1 MHSFVMPRIKSDS
14 EKILTASDGSK
25 SIIERKNQIMNNTA
39 KICKKC
45 GRELPLD
52 KFGINHNYTR
62 SMCKECFNEGM
73 REKRYQQRLS
83 DGIETYH
90 KDKSM
95 KIQRK
100 YKKPYHFQILYRSES
115 GIDTIAKDEVF
126 VRLFDY
132 KSVWTSNY
140 GRIIQRLNDGT
151 YQLVKG
157 VYSRATKEL
166 TYTLDRNV
174 YFKSKNRWGYRKEKV
189 TASDLVIQMFVVNY
203 DMKNNTMVWHKK
215 NDTKDNYYKHLFPVT
230 DKQYNEI
237 LSIYEQDGT
246 ITDKQIMEIVN
257 AVEFKPD
264 DWKPWH
270 NKRTYEGVGYVGAD
284 TSDIDY
290 ESYSFIKWK
299 NMIQRCYSDVVH
311 KLKPYYM
318 DKEVCIEWL
327 NYQNFKIWFDA
338 HYIPGTKV
346 DLDKDLL
353 YKEGNIYSPETC
365 AFMTHFLNTVFEDR
379 GIESNIKQNDDG
391 TYSVSMIVLNK
402 KMDIGVFD
410 SEEEA
415 HTGFID
421 GKIDYICDLAEK
433 CKDKVPDY
441 VYEGMLNYK
450 IEID

>member
-1 MHSFVMPRIKSDS
+1 MSRIKSDS

-52 KFGINHNYTR
+52 KFKSKQNYIYGV
-62 SMCKECFNEGM
+62 CKDFYNEDR

-83 DGIETYH
+83 DGIEIYH

-95 KIQRK
+95 KIKRK

-115 GIDTIAKDEVF
+115 GIPNIAKDEVF

-132 KSVWTSNY
+132 KSAWTSNY

-203 DMKNNTMVWHKK
+203 DMKNNTMVWHKN

-237 LSIYEQDGT
+237 LRVHEQDGA

-270 NKRTYEGVGYVGAD
+270 NKRTYEGVGYVGG
-284 TSDIDY
+284 DIDY

-318 DKEVCIEWL
+318 DKEVCIEWQ
-327 NYQNFKIWFDA
+327 NYQNFKIWFDE

-391 TYSVSMIVLNK
+391 TYSVSMNVLNK

-415 HTGFID
+415 HSGFID

-433 CKDKVPDY
+433 CKGKVPDY

-450 IEID
+450 IEIN

>member
-1 MHSFVMPRIKSDS
+1 MD
-14 EKILTASDGSK
+14 
-25 SIIERKNQIMNNTA
+25 TA

-45 GRELPLD
+45 GRELPID

-83 DGIETYH
+83 DGIKIYH

-166 TYTLDRNV
+166 TYTLDRNI

-290 ESYSFIKWK
+290 ESYSFVKWK

-318 DKEVCIEWL
+318 DKEVCIEWQ
-327 NYQNFKIWFDA
+327 NYQNFKIWF
-338 HYIPGTKV
+338 G
-346 DLDKDLL
+346 
-353 YKEGNIYSPETC
+353 
-365 AFMTHFLNTVFEDR
+365 
-379 GIESNIKQNDDG
+379 
-391 TYSVSMIVLNK
+391 
-402 KMDIGVFD
+402 
-410 SEEEA
+410 
-415 HTGFID
+415 
-421 GKIDYICDLAEK
+421 
-433 CKDKVPDY
+433 
-441 VYEGMLNYK
+441 
-450 IEID
+450 